1 MAVLPFGPE
10 RVAWGKGLER
20 TESTVDA
27 SDQETLLT
35 EAAALLCLLD
45 SHYADQISV
54 LNLP

>member
-1 MAVLPFGPE
+1 M
-10 RVAWGKGLER
+10 GKGLER

-35 EAAALLCLLD
+35 EAAALLYLLD

-54 LNLP
+54 LILP